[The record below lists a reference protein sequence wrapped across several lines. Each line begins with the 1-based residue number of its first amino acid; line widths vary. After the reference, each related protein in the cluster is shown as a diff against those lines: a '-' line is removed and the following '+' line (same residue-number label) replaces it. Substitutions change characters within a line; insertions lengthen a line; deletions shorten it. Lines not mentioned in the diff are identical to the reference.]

1 MFEEK
6 NLYNLQTSQ
15 FSERIFEKSGN
26 TNHFHKHTASENTY
40 PFLKCPSYYRESNIL
55 KLLLFRKIFLEISLS
70 KENPELSL
78 ERNHCMKREQLYSG
92 KAKTIYKTD
101 DPDTLIAEFR
111 NSLTAFNGEKKGEM
125 ELKGYY
131 NAQISK
137 KMFEMLEANGIKTHF
152 VSMLS
157 DIDMLVRKV
166 EIIKIEV
173 IVRNI
178 AAGSITKKYPIKEG
192 TVFKSPVL
200 VFDFK
205 SDEYGDPMLNDD
217 IALALGIAT
226 REEMATLRKLAL
238 RINELLVP
246 YLDERGIVLPDFK
259 LEFGRRNGEI
269 ILADEISCDTC
280 RFWDK
285 KTGQSMDKDVFRF
298 DKGDISKAYEEVARR
313 IVPEIFK

>member
-1 MFEEK
+1 M
-6 NLYNLQTSQ
+6 T
-15 FSERIFEKSGN
+15 
-26 TNHFHKHTASENTY
+26 
-40 PFLKCPSYYRESNIL
+40 
-55 KLLLFRKIFLEISLS
+55 
-70 KENPELSL
+70 
-78 ERNHCMKREQLYSG
+78 REQLYSG

-101 DPDTLIAEFR
+101 DPETLIAEFR

-125 ELKGYY
+125 EKKGYY

-137 KMFEMLEANGIKTHF
+137 KLFEMLELEGTKTHYIE
-152 VSMLS
+152 MLS
-157 DIDMLVRKV
+157 DIDMLVKKV

-178 AAGSITKKYPIKEG
+178 AAGSITKKYPMKEG
-192 TVFKSPVL
+192 TVFESPVL

-217 IALALGIAT
+217 IALALGLAT
-226 REEMATLRKLAL
+226 REELAILRKLAL
-238 RINELLVP
+238 GINELFVP
-246 YLDERGIVLPDFK
+246 YLDKRGIILPDFK
-259 LEFGRRNGEI
+259 LEFGRVDGEI

-285 KTGQSMDKDVFRF
+285 TTGQSMDKDVFRF

-313 IVPEIFK
+313 IVPEIFE